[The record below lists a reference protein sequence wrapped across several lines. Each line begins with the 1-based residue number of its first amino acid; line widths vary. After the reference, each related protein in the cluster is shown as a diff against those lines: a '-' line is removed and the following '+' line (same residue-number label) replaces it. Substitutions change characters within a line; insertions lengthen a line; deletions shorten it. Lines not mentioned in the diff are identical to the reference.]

1 MQTMDIKK
9 FIDIVSESSSGGTTA
24 GAVAEVSTPM
34 TFVQKRVED
43 DKTKSP
49 EVIEYGMWENSALTT
64 SSKLKKSRDKSAKV
78 VKSIYGE
85 EVEEAKNPDQQAA
98 IAIAKKKAV
107 GESKVVNRKTVL
119 EYASTPITN
128 RKDYLVKRKALQDLQ
143 ISGTSA
149 DKKLLMQKRAELE
162 RQAKELGFAL
172 GEEADADKLPG
183 TPVVSL
189 ADFDDG
195 DNTKN
200 KYGQTVPKLLKKDDP
215 RVNFHKD
222 QKQGVAEAA
231 KWRADDKEGKTW
243 RSPDWD
249 DGDLSPSKIKIDRS
263 GKDVDDSGDELTSRP
278 GAWRGKNDMA
288 KRMTKKGVPTK
299 SELAFQNNLKMRMR
313 MKKKEGGLTGPKGVL
328 PEQGVAEG
336 FSTDTT
342 NATTWNGHKI
352 IANRKTP
359 NGSFLILQNKNDGRY
374 EIHKHNPDVG
384 GGLEFKSV
392 HKTPEEMQ
400 VAFKKLT
407 GVDEQQG
414 VAEGVGDDIQ
424 QAFQSFGVG
433 ISDASLAKGIE
444 YILKG
449 RHQEGENWLRS
460 KKIPSEIIDQL
471 KTIKVNPN
479 ANLAQ
484 YINDKLVP
492 YVKNKMASG
501 SQQPQS
507 AASGYSVGMSD
518 NAAAKKIASKLIG
531 MPVTQKNI
539 SSYIKR
545 YLDMVGR
552 TEKDLPQLSA
562 LVMAELEKQGVA
574 EGTTQ
579 KYEMMLR
586 NGHVKKFVAKDD
598 ADAKRIAKGNGAKS
612 VIKLKGNVPGAKILE
627 QDVEEGLLGTAL
639 DKVKNVGKK
648 VLDVVAPDDEELL
661 RQLQRSM
668 GIPASSQHGKKSMA
682 EPADDKLD
690 EADLIINPA
699 SISRKPI
706 GLIKKVDHTDHEVEM
721 AKSDL
726 YQASKNALAI
736 FQMIKDVPEEVG
748 IEGWVQEK
756 IIKANDYLNTIRE
769 YLEGKQLE
777 SMDGVAPSTKQ
788 VCEDDVEEGK
798 TGPGLWANIHAKRK
812 RIKSGSG
819 ERMRKPGSKGA
830 PKASDFRAAR
840 SDKK

>member
-1 MQTMDIKK
+1 MDIKK
-9 FIDIVSESSSGGTTA
+9 FIDIVSESSSGGTSA
-24 GAVAEVSTPM
+24 GSVAEVSKPLGS
-34 TFVQKRVED
+34 VQVRLETND
-43 DKTKSP
+43 STAP
-49 EVIEYGMWENSALTT
+49 QVIEYGNWENSALTT
-64 SSKLKKSRDKSAKV
+64 SSKLKKERKKAAKV

-85 EVEEAKNPDQQAA
+85 EVVSEEANPKQQAA
-98 IAIAKKKAV
+98 IAIAKKAAV
-107 GESKVVNRKTVL
+107 GESKSTNRKTVL

-128 RKDYLVKRKALQDLQ
+128 RKDYLAKRKALQDLQ

-172 GEEADADKLPG
+172 GEEAAADKLPG

-189 ADFDDG
+189 ADFDDR

-200 KYGQTVPKLLKKDDP
+200 KYGQTVPKKLKKDDP
-215 RVNFHKD
+215 RVKFHKEPD
-222 QKQGVAEAA
+222 EEGVAEGMVGNVVVHNYTKMPIELKPGQAQIHGWGPNDQPIYRV
-231 KWRADDKEGKTW
+231 KGADGKEVITG
-243 RSPDWD
+243 
-249 DGDLSPSKIKIDRS
+249 
-263 GKDVDDSGDELTSRP
+263 
-278 GAWRGKNDMA
+278 N
-288 KRMTKKGVPTK
+288 
-299 SELAFQNNLKMRMR
+299 
-313 MKKKEGGLTGPKGVL
+313 KKKMMIVAQG
-328 PEQGVAEG
+328 QGVAEG
-336 FSTDTT
+336 GIIKSIKRGLQGWDKNAVGPGGEKLGDPRDIVKRAKAMDTDT
-342 NATTWNGHKI
+342 AKKVRSGLDAASDHSPAGLQKRVLD
-352 IANRKTP
+352 RK
-359 NGSFLILQNKNDGRY
+359 LK
-374 EIHKHNPDVG
+374 
-384 GGLEFKSV
+384 
-392 HKTPEEMQ
+392 
-400 VAFKKLT
+400 
-407 GVDEQQG
+407 G
-414 VAEGVGDDIQ
+414 VAEGSDYDNANAGLQRTVDFAKQHGYKVYRSKAGKTMKFVNNELNHELWARVDNDPHTGSINVNF
-424 QAFQSFGVG
+424 ADYTSG
-433 ISDASLAKGIE
+433 ISGNDDASYFDETFKDAYEEVLADH
-444 YILKG
+444 
-449 RHQEGENWLRS
+449 RRQ
-460 KKIPSEIIDQL
+460 
-471 KTIKVNPN
+471 V
-479 ANLAQ
+479 
-484 YINDKLVP
+484 
-492 YVKNKMASG
+492 
-501 SQQPQS
+501 
-507 AASGYSVGMSD
+507 
-518 NAAAKKIASKLIG
+518 
-531 MPVTQKNI
+531 
-539 SSYIKR
+539 
-545 YLDMVGR
+545 LDLN
-552 TEKDLPQLSA
+552 E
-562 LVMAELEKQGVA
+562 QGVA

-819 ERMRKPGSKGA
+819 EHMRKPGSKGA